1 VELYQTDPLQFY
13 ISQKEASNEV
23 KGNQL
28 REKAK
33 EMMASLN
40 FRMPQHFKKF
50 FELFVVP
57 ELQTQQLHDVVNQV
71 KKDAVYQA
79 LDICLSDESAVPAA
93 SILQFL
99 LADFQRADCVIV
111 QARALKLLSKLSDL
125 DQFRNDTD
133 AQVHLM

>member
-1 VELYQTDPLQFY
+1 MQFY
-13 ISQKEASNEV
+13 ISQKDATNEV

-33 EMMASLN
+33 EMMASIN

-50 FELFVVP
+50 FEHFVAP
-57 ELQTQQLHDVVNQV
+57 ELQTQQLHEVANQI

-79 LDICLSDESAVPAA
+79 LDICLSDEAAIPAA
-93 SILQFL
+93 SVLQFL

-111 QARALKLLSKLSDL
+111 QARALKLLSKISDL
-125 DQFRNDTD
+125 N
-133 AQVHLM
+133 